1 MKKTEEQFIK
11 DSKEKFGDRFDYSKC
26 KYTGTKNNITLICK
40 ICKTE
45 FIVNSH
51 NHLNSVDGGC
61 KICAIK
67 KVSESKRLTQEEVI
81 KRCKERENEKEY
93 DYSKIKYID
102 AYTKIEIVCKKHG
115 SFWMLPYNFYG
126 NYQDCP
132 RCFESKA
139 EKEIENFLISK
150 NIAYKHQMSF
160 PDLKDERK
168 LFYDFYLE
176 KQNLLI
182 ECQGEQHYRP
192 VEYFGGEEKFKLQK
206 YHDKLKKEYSLKHN
220 YNFLEIPYWGKR
232 CCRIFN

>member
-26 KYTGTKNNITLICK
+26 KYTGSKEKITLI
-40 ICKTE
+40 
-45 FIVNSH
+45 
-51 NHLNSVDGGC
+51 
-61 KICAIK
+61 
-67 KVSESKRLTQEEVI
+67 
-81 KRCKERENEKEY
+81 
-93 DYSKIKYID
+93 
-102 AYTKIEIVCKKHG
+102 CKKHG

-182 ECQGEQHYRP
+182 ECQGEQHYKP

-220 YNFLEIPYWGKR
+220 YNFLEIPYWEKDVVGFLINK
-232 CCRIFN
+232 INI